1 MSKGAQLLTKAE
13 RSLAAAERL
22 LADGDPD
29 FAVSRSYYGFFY
41 VAEALLHSEGLEF
54 LRHGQVLAQDGR
66 HFAKTGRLDPRFHQL
81 FSRAFSARQIAD
93 YAAGYDQQEDSAT
106 LADQGAVVFLEKPY
120 SPHDL
125 TAKVGLLLDT
135 ARR

>member
-1 MSKGAQLLTKAE
+1 LTVPPA
-13 RSLAAAERL
+13 
-22 LADGDPD
+22 G
-29 FAVSRSYYGFFY
+29 
-41 VAEALLHSEGLEF
+41 GL
-54 LRHGQVLAQDGR
+54 G
-66 HFAKTGRLDPRFHQL
+66 P
-81 FSRAFSARQIAD
+81 
-93 YAAGYDQQEDSAT
+93 

>member
-1 MSKGAQLLTKAE
+1 MRRMVPAL
-13 RSLAAAERL
+13 
-22 LADGDPD
+22 PII
-29 FAVSRSYYGFFY
+29 VSS
-41 VAEALLHSEGLEF
+41 
-54 LRHGQVLAQDGR
+54 
-66 HFAKTGRLDPRFHQL
+66 
-81 FSRAFSARQIAD
+81 
-93 YAAGYDQQEDSAT
+93 GYDQQEDSAT